1 MAGSQSDPTVRV
13 RADGATPVRRIGRI
27 CTGAGLLVGAASL
40 AVVVLSLPVVA
51 AGSVTGTAVRFGDL
65 LGTPIAALSGVEL
78 AVYAGAVGLLAAC
91 WFLGAGLLIDGLFDE
106 SPRQ

>member
-27 CTGAGLLVGAASL
+27 CIRAGLLVGTASL
-40 AVVVLSLPVVA
+40 AVVLLSLPAVA
-51 AGSVTGTAVRFGDL
+51 AGSVAGTAARFGDL
-65 LGTPIAALSGVEL
+65 LSAPVAALSGGEL

-91 WFLGAGLLIDGLFDE
+91 WFLGAGLLIDGLFDG